1 MTGHRLGIAARTV
14 TLLLLVTVAGFPL
27 YWMLT
32 TATRRPEEIFGET
45 PHLLPNLTRLG
56 DMFYSVTHGI
66 PMLRW
71 LTNSAFVAFGT
82 TVLSLTLA
90 VLAGY
95 ALSRFRFRGRGL
107 FGFALFATQMLPEAL
122 LVVPLYTIFL
132 TLGLLNNLWSLVL
145 GNVAFAM
152 PVAAWIM
159 KTAMD
164 AVPREIEEA
173 AAIDGCSRYGML
185 RLIVLPLT
193 APSLAAAAVITFFD
207 GWNEF
212 LFANTFITDKELWPA
227 SKGLASF
234 VGEFVTPLNTVMS
247 AAVVFTLPPIVF
259 FLLVQRRIVSGL
271 TAGAVKG

>member
-107 FGFALFATQMLPEAL
+107 FGFALFATQMQIGRAH
-122 LVVPLYTIFL
+122 V
-132 TLGLLNNLWSLVL
+132 
-145 GNVAFAM
+145 
-152 PVAAWIM
+152 
-159 KTAMD
+159 
-164 AVPREIEEA
+164 
-173 AAIDGCSRYGML
+173 
-185 RLIVLPLT
+185 
-193 APSLAAAAVITFFD
+193 
-207 GWNEF
+207 
-212 LFANTFITDKELWPA
+212 
-227 SKGLASF
+227 
-234 VGEFVTPLNTVMS
+234 
-247 AAVVFTLPPIVF
+247 
-259 FLLVQRRIVSGL
+259 
-271 TAGAVKG
+271 